1 MLRHKSTGCAAASA
15 TLLLGLHSAIAAS
28 YVQTDLASDIPGLA
42 ANTDPSM
49 LNPWGMSFSPT
60 SPIWISDQGAG
71 VATLQAGNGTQAAL
85 VVTIPGTTGTGNPT
99 GTVFNGTPS
108 FQLPNAMPALFL
120 FSTLNGQIA
129 GWNSGTTAVATF
141 TANDGAMYTGLTSG
155 AVGGNNFLY
164 AADLAGQKIDVF
176 NSTFS
181 KTMLSGS
188 FTDPNLPSG
197 YRPYNIQNVGGKLYV
212 EYATIDPVTH
222 LVSHTANQGIVSVFD
237 LNGNFLQRLVTN
249 ANLNSPWG
257 ITLASS
263 NFGQFSNDLLIGNNG
278 DGTIDAFDPITGAF
292 LGKLLDSLGNPLI
305 NSGLWALA
313 FRTGAP
319 GFDPNAL
326 FFTAGINGEA
336 DGLFGAIQVA
346 ATPLPGAF
354 PLFGSV
360 IAAFGALIW
369 RRTRKVR
376 TATAA
381 SN

>member
-15 TLLLGLHSAIAAS
+15 ILLLGLHSAIAAS
-28 YVQTDLASDIPGLA
+28 YVQTNLASDIPGLA
-42 ANTDPSM
+42 ANTDPFM
-49 LNPWGMSFSPT
+49 QNPWGMSFSPT
-60 SPIWISDQGAG
+60 SPIWMSDQGSG
-71 VATLQAGNGTQAAL
+71 VATLHTGNGTQAAL
-85 VVTIPGTTGTGNPT
+85 VVTIPGSNPTGNPT
-99 GTVFNGTPS
+99 GTVFNGTPA
-108 FQLPNAMPALFL
+108 FQLPNGAPALFL

-129 GWNSGTTAVATF
+129 GWNSGTTAVTTF
-141 TANDGAMYTGLTSG
+141 TATDGAVYTGLTSG
-155 AVGGNNFLY
+155 AVGGNGFLY

-176 NSTFS
+176 SSTFA
-181 KTMLSGS
+181 KTTLSGS
-188 FTDPNLPSG
+188 FTDPTLPSG

-222 LVSHTANQGIVSVFD
+222 LPSHAANQGIVSVFD

-249 ANLNSPWG
+249 ANLDSPWG

-278 DGTIDAFDPITGAF
+278 DGTIDAFDPISGAF
-292 LGKLLDSLGNPLI
+292 LGKLLDSLGNPLT

-319 GFDPNAL
+319 GFDPNTL

-346 ATPLPGAF
+346 ATPLPAAF
-354 PLFGSV
+354 PLFGTV